1 MKNKKYPTA
10 DEAYKVFAKAIDQLP
25 CSSPENLKQSGKEHI
40 FSDGKYYD
48 KFISIQS
55 IENLDTRAE
64 LPLNYTTEDGISFN
78 GSIDR
83 IDKNPDG
90 TYSIYDYKTGTDNGG
105 ITKSGM
111 HSDYL
116 YQIGFYKYLY
126 KKDLHK
132 MLYLKNLQ

>member
-1 MKNKKYPTA
+1 M
-10 DEAYKVFAKAIDQLP
+10 VF
-25 CSSPENLKQSGKEHI
+25 KQTQGI

-64 LPLNYTTEDGISFN
+64 LPLNYTTEDGINFN

-83 IDKNPDG
+83 IDQNPDG
-90 TYSIYDYKTGTDNGG
+90 TCSIYDYKTGTDNSG
-105 ITKSGM
+105 ITKSGQ

-126 KKDLHK
+126 KKDLK
-132 MLYLKNLQ
+132 DKGLNEEQIDRAVKEELDRRIPVV